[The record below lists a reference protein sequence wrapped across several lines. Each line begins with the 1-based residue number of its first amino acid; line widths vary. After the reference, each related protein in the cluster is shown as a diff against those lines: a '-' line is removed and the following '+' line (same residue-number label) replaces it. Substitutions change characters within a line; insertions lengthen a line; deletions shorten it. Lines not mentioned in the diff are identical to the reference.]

1 MGSGRFRSSAEGLFI
16 ARLDARADHGGSVSA
31 LLHRTSEHQRNTFF
45 KSISSLPGRQRRP
58 ARLPEPPEEGQI
70 SGPSQSCSEIEVQYA
85 GFLLEPRPRRCQPGP
100 GPAAGSTRNA
110 GTCFNIASLEGQ
122 EMFGITI
129 VGSAT
134 EKMGDTVKNCLVL
147 MIYLAMETVEWQ
159 RLVMEQEEAMAQQPD
174 SEEPPRPRRRSL
186 TPLARRRVP
195 RDGRELGREGRPWSP
210 RAERDRSA
218 GRGLRFFSKK
228 MGGLCIGC
236 FDEDNFD
243 GMLL

>member
-31 LLHRTSEHQRNTFF
+31 LLHRTSEHQRTTFF

-58 ARLPEPPEEGQI
+58 ARLPEPPEEGEK
-70 SGPSQSCSEIEVQYA
+70 G
-85 GFLLEPRPRRCQPGP
+85 EPRPRPDQWPKPELQRDRGAIRRIPPGATAKAL
-100 GPAAGSTRNA
+100 PARPRDVRDHDRGERNRKDGGHREELLGA
-110 GTCFNIASLEGQ
+110 HDLLGA
-122 EMFGITI
+122 
-129 VGSAT
+129 A
-134 EKMGDTVKNCLVL
+134 KD
-147 MIYLAMETVEWQ
+147 AMETVEWQ

-195 RDGRELGREGRPWSP
+195 RDGRELGREGRSWSP

-218 GRGLRFFSKK
+218 GGQGGDLRLKSRSRSRRRNRQPA
-228 MGGLCIGC
+228 GRRT
-236 FDEDNFD
+236 
-243 GMLL
+243 